1 MRHARLGATVGALIA
16 LTAGGLLMAGC
27 GGESAGSN
35 TAATTAPSTAATQRN
50 AAAPVPRY
58 TTGQRVVARVG
69 TTFMIVLSELPST
82 GYVWDLAD
90 GSDGAG
96 IVEPAG
102 NFRGV
107 RVTQGEGGPAPQ
119 VVREFTYSAVKQG
132 QVPLEYEY
140 KRPWES
146 APISIRTFDVRV
158 VG

>member
-1 MRHARLGATVGALIA
+1 MRHARMAATIGALIMLPA
-16 LTAGGLLMAGC
+16 AGMVVAGC
-27 GGESAGSN
+27 GDEPASGNEP
-35 TAATTAPSTAATQRN
+35 TRATTAATQRN

-69 TTFMIVLSELPST
+69 TTFVIVLVEDPPT
-82 GYVWDLAD
+82 GYRWDLAD

-96 IVEPAG
+96 IVEPVG

-132 QVPLEYEY
+132 QVALKYEY

-146 APISIRTFDVRV
+146 APISIRTFDVTVR
-158 VG
+158 

>member
-1 MRHARLGATVGALIA
+1 MTVRHARRAVVISALVMLPA
-16 LTAGGLLMAGC
+16 AGMVVAGC
-27 GGESAGSN
+27 GSDSAG
-35 TAATTAPSTAATQRN
+35 TTAAATTTAARN

-69 TTFMIVLSELPST
+69 TTFMIVLVEQPST

-96 IVEPAG
+96 IVEPVG

-119 VVREFTYSAVKQG
+119 VVREFTYAAVKQG
-132 QVPLEYEY
+132 QVALKYEY

-146 APISIRTFDVRV
+146 APISIRSFDVRV
-158 VG
+158 VS

>member
-1 MRHARLGATVGALIA
+1 MLPA
-16 LTAGGLLMAGC
+16 AGMVVAGC
-27 GGESAGSN
+27 GSDSAG
-35 TAATTAPSTAATQRN
+35 TTAAATTTAARN

-69 TTFMIVLSELPST
+69 TTFMIVLVEQPST

-96 IVEPAG
+96 IVEPVG

-119 VVREFTYSAVKQG
+119 VVREFTYAAVKQG
-132 QVPLEYEY
+132 QVALKYEY

-146 APISIRTFDVRV
+146 APISIRSFDVRV
-158 VG
+158 VS

>member
-1 MRHARLGATVGALIA
+1 MLHARLAAIVGALIMLPA
-16 LTAGGLLMAGC
+16 AVMVAAGC
-27 GGESAGSN
+27 GGEPASAT
-35 TAATTAPSTAATQRN
+35 TAATTAATQRN

-69 TTFMIVLSELPST
+69 TTFMIVLFEQPST

-96 IVEPAG
+96 IVDPVG

-132 QVPLEYEY
+132 QVALKYEY

-146 APISIRTFDVRV
+146 APISISSFDVRV